1 MEEFLPNTDE
11 TPTPPNS
18 DDIPTQPRRKREPV
32 KMIVIGSPQAVNSVI
47 RTQYVLGFANV
58 TDWSPLQPTS
68 NLDEVMSVLRR
79 QIFINWYLSSVN
91 KPR

>member
-1 MEEFLPNTDE
+1 MEEFLPNTNE

-32 KMIVIGSPQAVNSVI
+32 KMIVVGSPNAVNSVI

-79 QIFINWYLSSVN
+79 QIFID
-91 KPR
+91 

>member
-1 MEEFLPNTDE
+1 MEEFLPNTNE
-11 TPTPPNS
+11 TPAAPNS
-18 DDIPTQPRRKREPV
+18 DDIPTQPRRKRESV
-32 KMIVIGSPQAVNSVI
+32 KMIVVGSPSAVNSVI

-79 QIFINWYLSSVN
+79 KIFID
-91 KPR
+91 